1 VSLFSP
7 NWDYTSN
14 FLDCKDWIWKV
25 TISYEARL
33 AIGRKVRASE
43 IVSAEAER
51 FTLVGKEQ
59 AETMLGEL
67 LTDVVNRLNLNGLF
81 QESKL

>member
-1 VSLFSP
+1 
-7 NWDYTSN
+7 
-14 FLDCKDWIWKV
+14 
-25 TISYEARL
+25 
-33 AIGRKVRASE
+33 VRASE
-43 IVSAEAER
+43 IESAEAER
-51 FTLVGKEQ
+51 FALVGKEQ